1 MNIVC
6 VHKTA
11 FIWDDKYLDYSFPG
25 DHPFKSLRE
34 AMTKKFLE
42 ERGAFHEIDIV
53 KPEIIN
59 EELLSL
65 IHSKEYI
72 EFIKRKSEE
81 GNGILD
87 QGDTPAFKGIF
98 EAALI
103 RVSGTVTA
111 VNLIENGKYDHAIN
125 IGGGFHHAKRN
136 EAAGFCVF
144 NDVALGIKLAE
155 RKFKKIALIDIDGHH
170 GDGTQYLLYD
180 DPNVLKVS
188 LHMYHPRF
196 FPGTGNEE
204 EIGSNEGKG
213 LTINVPLPPGT
224 ADDMYLYAFNEVVV
238 PKVKEFQPDL
248 IFLLNGGD
256 SYYEDPLVE
265 LKLSTKGYLE
275 IVKIIHELAHK
286 FSNGRLIMT
295 GGGGYNYEATAR
307 IWTLSIAEI
316 ASLDFIEYENLED
329 CCLIASSEFVK
340 EKVLQTVEKLKKI
353 HGLK

>member
-1 MNIVC
+1 M
-6 VHKTA
+6 HKTA

-53 KPEIIN
+53 KPKIIS

-72 EFIKRKSEE
+72 EFVKKKSETGE
-81 GNGILD
+81 GLLD
-87 QGDTPAFKGIF
+87 DGDTPAFKGIF
-98 EAALI
+98 EASLI

-111 VNLIENGKYDHAIN
+111 VELIGNSSYDHAVN
-125 IGGGFHHAKRN
+125 VGGGFHHAKRS
-136 EAAGFCVF
+136 EASGFCVF

-155 RKFKKIALIDIDGHH
+155 RKLKKIALIDIDGHH

-188 LHMYHPRF
+188 LHMYHQRF
-196 FPGTGNEE
+196 FPGTGSEE
-204 EIGSNEGKG
+204 EIGEGNGKG
-213 LTINVPLPPGT
+213 LTINIPLPPGT
-224 ADDMYLYAFNEVVV
+224 ADDMYLYAFNEIVV
-238 PKVKEFQPDL
+238 PKVKEFKPDL

-256 SYYEDPLVE
+256 AYYEDPLVE

-275 IVKIIHELAHK
+275 VVRTIHSLSHQL
-286 FSNGRLIMT
+286 SNGRLIMT

-316 ASLDFIEYENLED
+316 AGLDFTEFENLED
-329 CCLIASSEFVK
+329 CCFIASSEFVK
-340 EKVLQTVEKLKKI
+340 KRVMEIVEKLKKI
-353 HGLK
+353 HGIK